1 MIPDVFSFTHC
12 DGKSAVGTRAED
24 DSDLLLVVRDE
35 DCDCIAE
42 TLTARWDNA
51 GGTLADRFDTLF
63 SQINGEKSIAALAL
77 AGKKAAWRCIGDMK
91 LLRFRNGE
99 ALPLSQRRESDIIQG
114 DAFLLCTGNA
124 AALLREEEIRIDLL
138 KAENAR
144 SWAELLLLRI
154 MERLPAQPEGM
165 SLITISTRASVT
177 LDPIRERDARSNP
190 RA

>member
-1 MIPDVFSFTHC
+1 MALHRRYEAPSFP
-12 DGKSAVGTRAED
+12 E
-24 DSDLLLVVRDE
+24 
-35 DCDCIAE
+35 
-42 TLTARWDNA
+42 
-51 GGTLADRFDTLF
+51 
-63 SQINGEKSIAALAL
+63 
-77 AGKKAAWRCIGDMK
+77 
-91 LLRFRNGE
+91 GE

-177 LDPIRERDARSNP
+177 LDPIRE
-190 RA
+190 